1 MRLTATENQSETFVL
16 QPCQL
21 RAGRALIG
29 MSQRELADKSGIGIT
44 TIKRFE
50 LADGQV
56 DGQIARQS
64 TLVVLAQTLEDAG
77 VEFLPE
83 ALGRGPG
90 VRLRAHPSAP

>member
-1 MRLTATENQSETFVL
+1 ML

-21 RAGRALIG
+21 RDARALIG
-29 MSQRELADKSGIGIT
+29 MSQRELADTSGIGIT

-50 LADGQV
+50 LADGQA
-56 DGQIARQS
+56 DGQVARQS
-64 TLVVLAQTLEDAG
+64 TLAVLVRMLEDAG

-83 ALGRGPG
+83 ALGKGPG